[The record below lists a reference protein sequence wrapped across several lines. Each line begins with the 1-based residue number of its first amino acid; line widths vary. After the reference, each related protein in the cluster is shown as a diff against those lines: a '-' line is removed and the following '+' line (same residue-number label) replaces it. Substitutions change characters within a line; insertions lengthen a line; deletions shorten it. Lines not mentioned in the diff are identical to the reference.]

1 MAKINQPNEDIDLL
15 DFIFMLWSNKF
26 IIIGSA
32 FIASIIGGVFIFISN
47 MNIPDQPMIYETEV
61 KYNVD
66 LMPPRYLKSLSLVNN
81 EVNRRM
87 IVSNFQNMFFSK
99 EIFKG
104 WKNNNPESK
113 LDYDD
118 FDISMNFQGVVVL
131 KEENNRLAIFKTSK
145 REDYE
150 YISVKVTELEILN
163 EVYSFAQHVA
173 DKLTAQHILL
183 SQDEKILIFKKNQ
196 MIEEGFRDFYNQ
208 NIDRLSF
215 ENAEIILELGN
226 YFSDQIGISNDI
238 EAIDKYILAVN
249 KGRKAIDIQLP
260 SIPIGINNTSSKFPL
275 LSIVVFG
282 FLGAII
288 AGFYIILMNSI
299 RRRNESLAK
308 T

>member
-15 DFIFMLWSNKF
+15 DFIFMLWANKF

-47 MNIPDQPMIYETEV
+47 MSVPDQPRIYESEI

-66 LMPPRYLKSLSLVNN
+66 LMPPEYKSLRFVYN

-87 IVSNFQNMFFSK
+87 IISNFQNLFFSK
-99 EIFKG
+99 EIFMS
-104 WKNNNPESK
+104 WKNNNPESN
-113 LDYDD
+113 LNYDD
-118 FDISMNFQGVVVL
+118 FDISMNFEGVVVL
-131 KEENNRLAIFKTSK
+131 KEENNRLAMFKTSK

-163 EVYSFAQHVA
+163 EVYSFAQYVA
-173 DKLTAQHILL
+173 DKLTSQHILL
-183 SQDEKILIFKKNQ
+183 SQDEKKLLFKKNQ
-196 MIEEGFRDFYNQ
+196 MIEEGFRDFYNR

-226 YFSDQIGISNDI
+226 YFSDQMEISNYI
-238 EAIDKYILAVN
+238 EALDKYILAVN

-260 SIPIGINNTSSKFPL
+260 TMPIGINNINSKFPL

-288 AGFYIILMNSI
+288 AAFYIILMNSI
-299 RRRNESLAK
+299 RRRNENLAK

>member
-15 DFIFMLWSNKF
+15 DFIFMLWANKF

-47 MNIPDQPMIYETEV
+47 MSVPDQPRIYESEI

-66 LMPPRYLKSLSLVNN
+66 LMPPRYKSLRFVTN

-87 IVSNFQNMFFSK
+87 IISNFQNLFFSK
-99 EIFKG
+99 EIFMS
-104 WKNNNPESK
+104 WKNNNPESN
-113 LDYDD
+113 LNYDD
-118 FDISMNFQGVVVL
+118 FDISMNFEGVVVL
-131 KEENNRLAIFKTSK
+131 KEENNRLAMFKTSK

-163 EVYSFAQHVA
+163 EVYSFAQYVA
-173 DKLTAQHILL
+173 DKLTSQHILL
-183 SQDEKILIFKKNQ
+183 SQDEKKLLFKKNQ
-196 MIEEGFRDFYNQ
+196 MIEEGFRDFYNR

-226 YFSDQIGISNDI
+226 YFSDQMEISNYI

-260 SIPIGINNTSSKFPL
+260 TMPIGINNINSKFPL

-288 AGFYIILMNSI
+288 AAFYIILMNSI
-299 RRRNESLAK
+299 RRRNENLAK

>member
-15 DFIFMLWSNKF
+15 DFIFMLWANKF

-47 MNIPDQPMIYETEV
+47 MSVPDQPRIYESEI

-66 LMPPRYLKSLSLVNN
+66 LMPPEYKSLRFVYN

-87 IVSNFQNMFFSK
+87 IISNFQNLFFSK
-99 EIFKG
+99 EIFMS
-104 WKNNNPESK
+104 WKNNNPESN
-113 LDYDD
+113 LNYDD
-118 FDISMNFQGVVVL
+118 IDISMNFEGVVVL
-131 KEENNRLAIFKTSK
+131 KEENNRLAMFKTSK

-163 EVYSFAQHVA
+163 EVYSFAQYVA
-173 DKLTAQHILL
+173 DKLTSQHILL
-183 SQDEKILIFKKNQ
+183 SQDEKKLLFKKNQ
-196 MIEEGFRDFYNQ
+196 MIEEGFRDFYNR

-215 ENAEIILELGN
+215 ENAEIILELGS

-260 SIPIGINNTSSKFPL
+260 TMPIGINNINSKFPL

-288 AGFYIILMNSI
+288 AAFYIILMNSI